1 MFLYRSLFR
10 YIHYGEPTWCML
22 TGMSK
27 HEEYINNGFPLDAFE
42 GIEREPWPPNWSE
55 EEEAQYW
62 HDKQEKY
69 NEK

>member
-1 MFLYRSLFR
+1 
-10 YIHYGEPTWCML
+10 ML

-27 HEEYINNGFPLDAFE
+27 HEEYINNGFPLDALE

>member
-1 MFLYRSLFR
+1 
-10 YIHYGEPTWCML
+10 ML

-42 GIEREPWPPNWSE
+42 NVITHVWPPFETE
-55 EEEAQYW
+55 EEEAKLW
-62 HDKQEKY
+62 HDEQEKY